1 MNSEFDNTQHK
12 KQLMQALGFDAD
24 DLDANHHGY
33 LSKQQRKVMN
43 RIRRSWKIAVVLP
56 FVIAPIAIIIAI
68 LDGYTHHDT
77 ASSRFGI
84 CVLIIIVAGG
94 LSYNAFIK
102 VQKFNKD
109 LLKGDVLGISGSI
122 TTRPY
127 SRRGKSLHI
136 SNQTFHTEKPY
147 RFDWFILGQTYTR
160 FYLPYSR
167 YVLSAKL
174 PNEQQPTP
182 EIPKI
187 LKANPPI
194 V

>member
-1 MNSEFDNTQHK
+1 MNELDNLEHNK
-12 KQLMQALGFDAD
+12 KLMQALGFDAD

-33 LSKQQRKVMN
+33 LSKRQRKVMN

-56 FVIAPIAIIIAI
+56 FVIAPIAMIIAI
-68 LDGYTHHDT
+68 LDGYTYHDT
-77 ASSRFGI
+77 ARSRFGI

-94 LSYNAFIK
+94 FSYNAFIK

-109 LLKGDVLGISGSI
+109 LLRGDVLGISGTI

-136 SNQTFHTEKPY
+136 SNQVFRTDDPY
-147 RFDWFILGQTYTR
+147 RFYWFIMGESYTL
-160 FYLPYSR
+160 FYVPFSN

-174 PNEQQPTP
+174 PDERNPIP

-187 LKANPPI
+187 LKANPP
-194 V
+194 VT